1 MIKMDEPVYFETLKE
16 KRKRKGEKRN
26 WDEKRMNYEKIFFA
40 LDDSTDGV
48 RDLTIISIFD
58 FL

>member
-1 MIKMDEPVYFETLKE
+1 MDKHVYFKRLKE
-16 KRKRKGEKRN
+16 KRKRK
-26 WDEKRMNYEKIFFA
+26 DEKEKLIKRECVNRKSFFV

-48 RDLTIISIFD
+48 RDLTIISIFE